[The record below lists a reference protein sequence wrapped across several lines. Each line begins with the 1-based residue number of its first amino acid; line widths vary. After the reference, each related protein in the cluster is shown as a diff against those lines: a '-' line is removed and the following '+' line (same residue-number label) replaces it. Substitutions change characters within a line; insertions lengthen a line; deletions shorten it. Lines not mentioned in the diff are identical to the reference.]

1 MAFERFLIYSLH
13 YNRPVRVLLSSD
25 EMKYLNLTV
34 ISIDDHSFT
43 GLRPG
48 RKTPLTIPFEQVLA
62 VSYARGDSGDT
73 TKTLFQI

>member
-1 MAFERFLIYSLH
+1 MAFERFLIYSLTN
-13 YNRPVRVLLSSD
+13 NRPVRVLLSGT

-34 ISIDDHSFT
+34 ISMDDDSFT
-43 GLRPG
+43 GLKPG
-48 RKTPLTIPFEQVLA
+48 RKTPLTIPYEQVLA